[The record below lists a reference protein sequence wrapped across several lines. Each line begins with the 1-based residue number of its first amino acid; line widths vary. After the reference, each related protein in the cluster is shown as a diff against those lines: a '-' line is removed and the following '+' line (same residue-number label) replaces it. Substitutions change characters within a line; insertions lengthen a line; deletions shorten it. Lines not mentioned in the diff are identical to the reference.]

1 MSRTLELTKE
11 LISKA
16 SITPQD
22 EGCQDL
28 ISERLLKIGFKVE
41 RLDFGKVS
49 NLWATI
55 GTGEKTLVLVG
66 HTDVVPTGPLE
77 EWESD
82 PFTGEER
89 KGLLYGRGSADMK
102 GSVAAFITACEDII
116 SEKIKLKGN
125 LAIMLTSDE
134 EGPAIDGVKKIV
146 QELKKR
152 KIFIDWCL
160 VGEPTS
166 EDTLGDSIKIGR
178 RGSVGASIT
187 IKGIQGHIAY
197 PDKAENPIHKSM
209 KALEKI
215 SSLSWEDKTGKFPNS
230 VLQISNII
238 SGTGAE
244 NVIPGDINFKINVRY
259 SPSISANQIIEEV
272 ESILESENLSYKSD
286 WKEYGKPFLTE
297 KTELVNVVEESIKE
311 ELGLNFIKRSTEGG
325 TSDGRF
331 IAPTGSEVVELG
343 PRNESIHKI
352 NESVKVEDLDKLS
365 EIYKKIILKLI
376 S

>member
-102 GSVAAFITACEDII
+102 GSVAAFVTACEDII
-116 SEKIKLKGN
+116 SEKIKL
-125 LAIMLTSDE
+125 
-134 EGPAIDGVKKIV
+134 
-146 QELKKR
+146 
-152 KIFIDWCL
+152 
-160 VGEPTS
+160 
-166 EDTLGDSIKIGR
+166 
-178 RGSVGASIT
+178 
-187 IKGIQGHIAY
+187 
-197 PDKAENPIHKSM
+197 
-209 KALEKI
+209 
-215 SSLSWEDKTGKFPNS
+215 
-230 VLQISNII
+230 
-238 SGTGAE
+238 
-244 NVIPGDINFKINVRY
+244 
-259 SPSISANQIIEEV
+259 
-272 ESILESENLSYKSD
+272 
-286 WKEYGKPFLTE
+286 
-297 KTELVNVVEESIKE
+297 
-311 ELGLNFIKRSTEGG
+311 
-325 TSDGRF
+325 
-331 IAPTGSEVVELG
+331 
-343 PRNESIHKI
+343 
-352 NESVKVEDLDKLS
+352 
-365 EIYKKIILKLI
+365 
-376 S
+376 